1 MHEEAEGGGQ
11 SMLLQLIEAVDRPC
25 VDVGDDAQGVTFRLV
40 AAENQVPVLDD
51 VDGDLFTQ
59 LVEQAEVEYFKHKY
73 DDYDDEFDSQAA
85 DLAEAEY
92 AVRKSSA
99 SKSLLPAEEDWSSGD
114 ELLTDYVSDYSD

>member
-1 MHEEAEGGGQ
+1 M
-11 SMLLQLIEAVDRPC
+11 
-25 VDVGDDAQGVTFRLV
+25 
-40 AAENQVPVLDD
+40 PVLDD
-51 VDGDLFTQ
+51 VDDDLFTQ

-92 AVRKSSA
+92 AVCKSSA

-114 ELLTDYVSDYSD
+114 ELLTDYGPVL